1 MNRDEANGGLVQQE
15 ANCMPFKP
23 TKSTG
28 RIFPVH
34 IDLRQRVGTSN
45 LLRWALEAP
54 QALDEPATE
63 SLKVRFGDFRPQMM
77 LTLLSF
83 AYASSCYGS
92 EDIERAIESDRTF
105 RYICAR
111 IYPDAKA
118 IRRFRRVFRPALD
131 QCLAYVLRGAA
142 MEMTGAAVNAEL
154 EQQVLSATAEK
165 IELAVVMDRCAT
177 EQ

>member
-1 MNRDEANGGLVQQE
+1 MPLRPTNRTGG
-15 ANCMPFKP
+15 
-23 TKSTG
+23 
-28 RIFPVH
+28 IFPVH
-34 IDLRQRVGTSN
+34 VDLRQRVGAAS

-54 QALDEPATE
+54 QALEGVPAE
-63 SLKVRFGDFRPQMM
+63 MLKARFGDFRPQMM

-83 AYASSCYGS
+83 SYASSCYGS
-92 EDIERAIESDRTF
+92 EDIERAIESDRTT

-118 IRRFRRVFRPALD
+118 IRRFRRLFRPAID
-131 QCLAYVLRGAA
+131 QCLAYVLRQAA
-142 MEMTGAAVNAEL
+142 FEMSGSVTLSAEI
-154 EQQVLSATAEK
+154 EQQVLSATTEK

>member
-1 MNRDEANGGLVQQE
+1 
-15 ANCMPFKP
+15 MPFKP
-23 TKSTG
+23 TNGTG

-34 IDLRQRVGTSN
+34 MDLRQRVGVN
-45 LLRWALEAP
+45 NMLRWALEAP
-54 QALDEPATE
+54 QSVEGPAAET
-63 SLKVRFGDFRPQMM
+63 LKARFGDLRPQMM

-83 AYASSCYGS
+83 AYASSYYGS
-92 EDIERAIESDRTF
+92 DDIESAIESDRTL

-118 IRRFRRVFRPALD
+118 IRRFRRQFRPALD

-142 MEMTGAAVNAEL
+142 TEMTGAALNAEL
-154 EQQVLSATAEK
+154 EQQVLSATTEK

>member
-1 MNRDEANGGLVQQE
+1 
-15 ANCMPFKP
+15 MPFKP
-23 TKSTG
+23 TNGTG
-28 RIFPVH
+28 NIFPVH
-34 IDLRQRVGTSN
+34 TDLRQRVGANN

-54 QALDEPATE
+54 QIVEGPAAET
-63 SLKVRFGDFRPQMM
+63 LKARFGDFRPQMM

-83 AYASSCYGS
+83 AYASGCYGS
-92 EDIERAIESDRTF
+92 EDIEGAIESDRNF

-118 IRRFRRVFRPALD
+118 LRRFRRLFRPALD

-142 MEMTGAAVNAEL
+142 VEMTGAVLSAEL
-154 EQQVLSATAEK
+154 EQQVLSATTEK

>member
-1 MNRDEANGGLVQQE
+1 
-15 ANCMPFKP
+15 MPSKP
-23 TKSTG
+23 TNRTG
-28 RIFPVH
+28 GIFPVH
-34 IDLRQRVGTSN
+34 TDLRQRVGAQN

-54 QALDEPATE
+54 QTVEGPAAET
-63 SLKVRFGDFRPQMM
+63 LKARFGDFRPQMM

-92 EDIERAIESDRTF
+92 EDIEAAIERDRTF

-118 IRRFRRVFRPALD
+118 IRRFRRSFRPALD

-142 MEMTGAAVNAEL
+142 VEMIGAALNAEL
-154 EQQVLSATAEK
+154 EQQVLSATTEK

>member
-1 MNRDEANGGLVQQE
+1 
-15 ANCMPFKP
+15 MPFRP
-23 TKSTG
+23 TNQTG
-28 RIFPVH
+28 NIFPVH
-34 IDLRQRVGTSN
+34 IDLRQRVGTDK

-54 QALDEPATE
+54 QAIEGAAAETLRA
-63 SLKVRFGDFRPQMM
+63 RFGDFRPQMM

-92 EDIERAIESDRTF
+92 EDIERAIESDRTS

-118 IRRFRRVFRPALD
+118 IRRFRRHFRAALD
-131 QCLAYVLRGAA
+131 QCLAYVLRQAA
-142 MEMTGAAVNAEL
+142 FELTGNSGITAEL
-154 EQQVLSATAEK
+154 EQQVLSTTTEK
-165 IELAVVMDRCAT
+165 IELAVIMDRCAT

>member
-1 MNRDEANGGLVQQE
+1 
-15 ANCMPFKP
+15 MPFRP
-23 TKSTG
+23 TKRTANV
-28 RIFPVH
+28 FPVH
-34 IDLRQRVGTSN
+34 VDLRQRVGGGN

-54 QALDEPATE
+54 QAVEGAPAE
-63 SLKVRFGDFRPQMM
+63 MLRACFGDFRPQMM

-83 AYASSCYGS
+83 AYASSYYGS

-118 IRRFRRVFRPALD
+118 MRRFRRAFRGALD
-131 QCLAYVLRGAA
+131 QCLLYVLRQAALAMSGADA
-142 MEMTGAAVNAEL
+142 LTPEL
-154 EQQVLSATAEK
+154 ERQVQSATTEK
-165 IELAVVMDRCAT
+165 IELAVVMDRCSA

>member
-1 MNRDEANGGLVQQE
+1 
-15 ANCMPFKP
+15 MPFRP
-23 TKSTG
+23 TNRTG
-28 RIFPVH
+28 GILPVH
-34 IDLRQRVGTSN
+34 TDLRQRVGVNN

-54 QALDEPATE
+54 QTVDDVAAE
-63 SLKVRFGDFRPQMM
+63 SLKARFGDFRPQMM

-92 EDIERAIESDRTF
+92 DDIERAIESDRTF

-118 IRRFRRVFRPALD
+118 IRRFRRLFRPALD

-142 MEMTGAAVNAEL
+142 IEMIGAPSTPEL
-154 EQQVLSATAEK
+154 EQQVISATTEK
-165 IELAVVMDRCAT
+165 IELAVIMDRCST